1 MIVLKREA
9 PSELLVLEALLR
21 RLPSDD
27 DEFMY
32 YQDKYIRIKRGYE
45 GELRVDR
52 TWDEIKIPTEFYLF
66 HNYETENEVGHTHQI
81 DSIFLCPHF
90 ILLLEIKNIAGRIDF
105 DQNKHQLV
113 RTRLDGTHE
122 GFFNP
127 IDQIERHV
135 KFFRHK
141 LNDWNIELPIEYCIV
156 FTQHS
161 TLIGAVPPN
170 VPIFHVSGLH
180 TRVENL
186 FIKYPIKSI
195 SKEQFALIHKKVLAM
210 YSRKH
215 WKPNIES
222 SRFRKGALC
231 KDDCKNQTS
240 MVYNRGR
247 FICPVCGFKSKEV
260 ILEGLYDYRMLY
272 KPWITN
278 NELRSFFNI
287 SSSKV
292 INKLLKKLKL
302 QCNGVNRGR
311 IYYIPENIIDYKLD

>member
-1 MIVLKREA
+1 M
-9 PSELLVLEALLR
+9 
-21 RLPSDD
+21 
-27 DEFMY
+27 
-32 YQDKYIRIKRGYE
+32 
-45 GELRVDR
+45 
-52 TWDEIKIPTEFYLF
+52 KIPTEFYLY
-66 HNYETENEVGHTHQI
+66 HNYETENEVGHIHQI

-105 DQNKHQLV
+105 DQNKHQLI

-141 LNDWNIELPIEYCIV
+141 LTDWSIELPIEYCIV
-156 FTQHS
+156 FTQQS

-170 VPIFHVSGLH
+170 VPIFHVSGLY

-186 FIKYPIKSI
+186 FKKYPIKSI
-195 SKEQFALIHKKVLAM
+195 SKEQLALIHNKVLTM

-215 WKPNIES
+215 WKPNIET

-231 KDDCKNQTS
+231 KECKGQAG
-240 MVYNRGR
+240 MIYKRGR

-260 ILEGLYDYRMLY
+260 
-272 KPWITN
+272 
-278 NELRSFFNI
+278 F
-287 SSSKV
+287 
-292 INKLLKKLKL
+292 
-302 QCNGVNRGR
+302 
-311 IYYIPENIIDYKLD
+311 